1 MLLPELYRF
10 NYGKSPKSSCV
21 SSSIASWPAII
32 ATIARPETSAQQ
44 FAPNLL
50 NYEESLYTSLRRA
63 LRPPVSCAI
72 R

>member
-1 MLLPELYRF
+1 VLLPELYRF

-21 SSSIASWPAII
+21 SSSIASWLAII
-32 ATIARPETSAQQ
+32 ATIARPKLPSNC